1 MPRGQAGAQHAPCC
15 GGGCVMNARSFST
28 LETYCRHCQRPC
40 SVHADVHAVLP
51 SAHHHIP
58 HIAHAPL
65 FTPCTAP
72 PTIQRPT
79 AQNPTPNSHTQKPPH
94 TQSATNYTTTTTTT
108 TPPPQYTTTYV
119 HRHIHFSPLIHPGA
133 SFSSSLPH
141 LPPRHLLVTS
151 SPVPHCT
158 KRPDLNGVP
167 PDGGVHARPDG

>member
-28 LETYCRHCQRPC
+28 LETLLSTLPASVQRTRRRTRRTAIRTPPHTPYRPRPI
-40 SVHADVHAVLP
+40 VHAMHSTAHNTTPHRPKSNTKFTHAK
-51 SAHHHIP
+51 A
-58 HIAHAPL
+58 
-65 FTPCTAP
+65 T
-72 PTIQRPT
+72 
-79 AQNPTPNSHTQKPPH
+79 PH

-108 TPPPQYTTTYV
+108 TTTTYV

-167 PDGGVHARPDG
+167 PDGGVHARPDGG